1 MPTRFGARFGRY
13 SLMRWRRLSSWILHN
28 GALKL
33 FSLAFAFGLW
43 LLVNAGERD
52 TEQTMLVPVEL
63 RNLSQQFVVVG
74 QRPEFVDAR
83 VSGPRTLLGRLSGK
97 KIALDLTGV
106 RPGPSSFR
114 VSTELLNLPRG
125 VKLLRVTPS
134 VISLDIARMIKRV
147 IPVRV
152 DLVGSPPFGY
162 ETGEIEVSP
171 STVEV
176 SGPAPQVERL
186 PVVMTEVM
194 DISRLT
200 QSVTKDLGLRGLD
213 GEFVRYNIEHAR
225 VRVEIQEVIATRE
238 FRRLR
243 VSVKNAAFRLPQT
256 PFFVDVWLRGPQR
269 IVDRIRLT
277 DGDVFVDANGQGP
290 GEVTLPITVLAPSG
304 VEVISQYPTEV
315 DLKLMAED
323 EQKSPKPPIAKK
335 RKKSG
340 A

>member
-1 MPTRFGARFGRY
+1 M
-13 SLMRWRRLSSWILHN
+13 RRLRSWVFHN

-33 FSLAFAFGLW
+33 FSLAFACGLW
-43 LLVNAGERD
+43 LLVNAGERE
-52 TEQTMLVPVEL
+52 TEQTLLVPVEL
-63 RNLSQQFVVVG
+63 RNLSQQFIVVG
-74 QRPEFVDAR
+74 QRPEFVDVR
-83 VSGPRTLLGRLSGK
+83 VSGPRTLLGQLSGK

-114 VSTELLNLPRG
+114 VNTELLNLPRG

-134 VISLDIARMIKRV
+134 VLSLDIARVITRV
-147 IPVRV
+147 VPVRI

-171 STVEV
+171 ATVEV

-186 PVVMTEVM
+186 AVVMTEAL

-200 QSVTKDLGLRGLD
+200 QSVTKDLRLRGVD
-213 GEFVRYNIEHAR
+213 GEFVSYNAEQAR
-225 VRVEIQEVIATRE
+225 VHVEIQEVITTRE

-243 VSVKNAAFRLPQT
+243 VSVKNAAFRLLPT
-256 PFFVDVWLRGPQR
+256 PLFADVWMRGPQR
-269 IVDRIRLT
+269 IVDKLRLT
-277 DGDVFVDANGQGP
+277 DGDVFVDASGQGP
-290 GEVTLPITVLAPSG
+290 GDVTLPVTVLAPPG
-304 VEVISQYPTEV
+304 VEVISQHPTEV
-315 DLKLMAED
+315 DLKLLAED
-323 EQKSPKPPIAKK
+323 EKKSPKSPITKK